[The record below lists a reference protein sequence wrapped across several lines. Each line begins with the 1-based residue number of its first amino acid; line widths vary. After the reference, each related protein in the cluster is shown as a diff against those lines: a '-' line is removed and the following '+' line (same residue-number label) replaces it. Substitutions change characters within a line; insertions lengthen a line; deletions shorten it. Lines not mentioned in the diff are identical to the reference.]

1 MEAII
6 TLNEQLR
13 TWSPT
18 EPGSTEPGWR
28 AKPLGVRR
36 VLWRSRASSFLNI
49 PASQVGSSGPTQLC
63 SLGLGSQRERGRVL
77 GTKQSGCDLWVQI
90 LLHIPRISLFWP
102 WPLAQGDLLFLI
114 NMLIKSLL
122 SPCCVQGTA
131 KTHLFLVYP
140 GHKIKDGNHFSF
152 FPTSLACWY
161 VRVLY
166 WWDSSAMFPFPERQ
180 CR

>member
-1 MEAII
+1 MEPHGAGEHR
-6 TLNEQLR
+6 TRMESQAFGCQTSPLEEQGLLFSEHPSLTGGELR
-13 TWSPT
+13 PRPALLP
-18 EPGSTEPGWR
+18 EPG
-28 AKPLGVRR
+28 
-36 VLWRSRASSFLNI
+36 I
-49 PASQVGSSGPTQLC
+49 PEG
-63 SLGLGSQRERGRVL
+63 ERGRVL

-90 LLHIPRISLFWP
+90 LLHIPCISLFWP

-131 KTHLFLVYP
+131 KTYLFLVYP
-140 GHKIKDGNHFSF
+140 GHKIKDGNHFSC

-166 WWDSSAMFPFPERQ
+166 WWDSSAMLPFPERQ